1 MIRLTC
7 VASKMARKGT
17 AKLTELHLIE
27 GDMQKIWADE
37 HQFEVDAVPT
47 DSQNGKYFITFPYPY
62 MNGRLHIGHAFSM
75 MKGEFAAGFQ
85 ALKGKAVLWPM
96 AFHCTGTPIRASAD
110 KLAREMELF
119 GCPPSFPTSHE
130 GTAKFDEPKPDV
142 IDKSKSKKSKAVAKT
157 GGMKYQWQIMKSLGI
172 PEVDIPKFTDPNYW
186 LDYFPL
192 LCMRDLQRLGLKA
205 DWRRSFITT
214 DANPYYDSMVRW
226 QFLHLRRRNK
236 VAYGKRYTIFSPKDN
251 QPCMDHERIAGEVWF
266 PSEMDLLL
274 FARTRVLKK
283 NEKVYFLAATLRPE
297 TMYGQTNCW
306 LHPTIEYAVV
316 RSKLFS
322 SLFILTH
329 RAALNM
335 AYQDLLDPE
344 HPGSVDTLTTLTGE
358 ELFGLRLKAPLS
370 VYEDGI
376 YTLPMLSISS
386 TKGTGVVASVPS
398 DSPDDFATLRDLK
411 NKKAFR
417 AKYNISDEM
426 VLPFEPVEII
436 ENPLLGKLAA
446 PKVVEDMKIAS
457 QNDRDKLQEAK
468 EKIYKLGFYD
478 GVLLMGSH
486 AGEKIQNAR
495 KAIQHELV
503 ERDLALIYYEPER
516 PVVTRSGDDAVVA
529 LCDQWYL
536 DYGNKDWKAK
546 VRKALAAVSM
556 TDEARNNIAATLNW
570 LQEHACSRTYGL
582 GTRLPWDE
590 NWIIESLSDS
600 TIYMAYQT
608 IAHLLHGGNFD
619 GSLRGPLSIY
629 PEHMTPEVWDYV
641 FIGKGDPAKL
651 ASERYTTV
659 TVDALH
665 RMRNEFLYWYPVD
678 MHVSGK
684 DLLPNHLTYFLY
696 NHVAMWPEEPQ
707 LWPKGIR
714 ANGLLLLNSEKMS
727 KSTGNFLTLSDAIDK
742 YSADGLRLAL
752 ADAGDT
758 LEDANMEESMAEAGL
773 LRLYS
778 LYEWITATV
787 QALKN
792 PSAVGF
798 RTGALN
804 LHPDKVFEN
813 DLCRIVAAADEH
825 YSAQNYKEALRVV
838 FYEFIACKDR
848 YREVCQKRG
857 MHASL
862 ISRYIDIQTILLSP
876 ICSHVCEHIW
886 RNLLGH
892 KQSIFKST
900 WPKQIGLVDTKILAE
915 GLYLDDVARTF
926 RLQLKQV
933 LVARV
938 PKGKGGSGKAQDPA
952 LQKQSHRQPTNAVIW
967 VAKAYPPWQAT
978 ILNVLHALLT
988 KGGELP
994 DNATVLQ
1001 ALQPHMKSFGKQA
1014 KRAMPFVQLLRE
1026 RFLSNGEKTLQVKL
1040 ELDEQAVL
1048 EANREY
1054 LVANLGLDADG
1065 LEIRDAATSDD
1076 AKVKES
1082 VCPMEP
1088 IIVFKAPTPGI
1099 GVSLVNPCV
1108 GSGLFS
1114 VDSLQIHD
1122 GDTVNQVA
1130 QRLLRVCRPTLIIS
1144 QTIEKLILYRYLDPV
1159 KDSRALPP
1167 VPMERLAKLC
1177 STDKFLVDASA
1188 GTITIALGNGE
1199 IAQIGDKLVY
1209 TDNVHPLN

>member
-1 MIRLTC
+1 MN
-7 VASKMARKGT
+7 AFANAKYGMARKGT
-17 AKLTELHLIE
+17 AKLSELHGIE
-27 GDMQKIWADE
+27 RDAQKMWADE
-37 HQFEVDAVPT
+37 HLFEVDA
-47 DSQNGKYFITFPYPY
+47 SSLGAQKEKYFVTFPYPY
-62 MNGRLHIGHAFSM
+62 MNGRLHIGHAFSI
-75 MKGEFAAGFQ
+75 MKGEYAAGFQ
-85 ALKGKAVLWPM
+85 ALKGKVVLWPM
-96 AFHCTGTPIRASAD
+96 GFHCTGTPIRASAD
-110 KLAREMELF
+110 KLAREIELF
-119 GCPPSFPTSHE
+119 GCPPHFPTADRE
-130 GTAKFDEPKPDV
+130 TAKSDESKPEV
-142 IDKSKSKKSKAVAKT
+142 IDKSKSKKSKAVAKS
-157 GGMKYQWQIMKSLGI
+157 GGMKYQWQIMESMGI
-172 PEVDIPKFTDPNYW
+172 PEEEIPNFTDPNYW
-186 LDYFPL
+186 LEYFPL
-192 LCMRDLQRLGLKA
+192 WCMRDLRRLGLKT
-205 DWRRSFITT
+205 DWRRSFVTT

-226 QFLHLRRRNK
+226 QFLHLRKRDK

-251 QPCMDHERIAGEVWF
+251 QPCMDHERTVGEVCF
-266 PSEMDLLL
+266 LTEMVVFSSIL
-274 FARTRVLKK
+274 TEVLKQ
-283 NEKVYFLAATLRPE
+283 NEKVYLLAATLRPE

-316 RSKLFS
+316 RSKRFS

-344 HPGSVDTLTTLTGE
+344 QPGGVDVLTTLTGE

-370 VYEDGI
+370 VYKDGI
-376 YTLPMLSISS
+376 YTLPMLSITS
-386 TKGTGVVASVPS
+386 TKGTGVVTSVPS

-417 AKYNISDEM
+417 EKYNIADEM
-426 VLPFEPVEII
+426 VLPFELVEII
-436 ENPLLGKLAA
+436 ETPGLGKLAA
-446 PKVVEDMKIAS
+446 PKVVEEMKITS

-478 GVLLMGSH
+478 GVLLMGTH

-495 KAIQHELV
+495 KLIQHELI
-503 ERDLALIYYEPER
+503 EENLALIYYEPEK
-516 PVVTRSGDDAVVA
+516 PVVTRSGDDAVVS
-529 LCDQWYL
+529 LCNQWYL
-536 DYGNKDWKAK
+536 DYGKKDWKAET
-546 VRKALAAVSM
+546 RKALAAVKIAE
-556 TDEARNNIAATLNW
+556 EARNNIDATLDW

-608 IAHLLHGGNFD
+608 IAHLLHGGNLD
-619 GSLRGPLSIY
+619 GSSRGSLNIY
-629 PEHMTPEVWDYV
+629 PEHMTPGVWDYV
-641 FIGKGDPAKL
+641 FLGKGDPAKL

-659 TVDALH
+659 TVASLQ
-665 RMRNEFLYWYPVD
+665 RLRNEFLYWYPVD
-678 MHVSGK
+678 LHVSGK
-684 DLLPNHLTYFLY
+684 DLLPNHLTYYLY

-778 LYEWITATV
+778 LYEWITTNI

-792 PSAVGF
+792 PTAAGF

-804 LHPDKVFEN
+804 LHADKVFEN
-813 DLCRIVAAADEH
+813 DLRRTVVAADEH

-857 MHASL
+857 MHTNL
-862 ISRYIDIQTILLSP
+862 ISQYIDLQTILLSP

-892 KQSIFKST
+892 KESIFKST
-900 WPKQIGLVDTKILAE
+900 WPKQLDPVDPKILAE
-915 GLYLDDVARTF
+915 GRYLDDVARAF
-926 RLQLKQV
+926 RLQLKQA
-933 LVARV
+933 LTARG
-938 PKGKGGSGKAQDPA
+938 PKSKGGGAKTQDQA
-952 LQKQSHRQPTNAVIW
+952 SQKQPTNAIVW

-978 ILNVLHALLT
+978 ILNVLHSILT
-988 KGGELP
+988 KAGELP
-994 DNATVLQ
+994 DNATVSQ

-1014 KRAMPFVQLLRE
+1014 KRAMPFVQLVRE
-1026 RFLSNGEKTLQVKL
+1026 RFLSNGEQTLEVKL

-1054 LVANLGLDADG
+1054 LVSNLGLDADG

-1076 AKVKES
+1076 ARVKES

-1088 IIVFKAPTPGI
+1088 MIVFQTPTPGI
-1099 GVSLVNPCV
+1099 GVSLVNPGV

-1114 VDSLQIHD
+1114 VDTFQIHN

-1130 QRLLRVCRPTLIIS
+1130 QRLLQVCRSTS
-1144 QTIEKLILYRYLDPV
+1144 TTGQTVKELLLYRYLSPT

-1167 VPMERLAKLC
+1167 VPTERLSKLC
-1177 STDKFLVDASA
+1177 SADKFLVNSSV
-1188 GTITIALGNGE
+1188 GNIAISTEGGE
-1199 IAQIGDKLVY
+1199 IAEVGDKFVY
-1209 TDNVHPLN
+1209 TDAMHPLN